1 MVVQNY
7 GSPKRPLR
15 HAFTTVSR
23 PSRPSRIGTGNYD
36 HVFVCIFCINSG
48 IQTFREPFA
57 ALSQPFATA
66 AKTHV
71 HICRCHS
78 YTKSLAWVLERLSL
92 AWVLGRLPLAWVL
105 GRLPISI
112 VK

>member
-1 MVVQNY
+1 MVPI
-7 GSPKRPLR
+7 GSPKLP
-15 HAFTTVSR
+15 FTPPFR
-23 PSRPSRIGTGNYD
+23 DPFAPFRPSRIGTGNYD
-36 HVFVCIFCINSG
+36 HVFVCIFCINGG

-78 YTKSLAWVLERLSL
+78 YTKSLAWVLERL
-92 AWVLGRLPLAWVL
+92 PLAWVL